1 MLEGTGSWHQWISV
15 LGIYDKSIRGRM
27 ANFVLSTWQTFHNG
41 EETETSNP
49 SIILKGISF
58 KLDLTF
64 YDETSLL

>member
-1 MLEGTGSWHQWISV
+1 M

-41 EETETSNP
+41 EETESSNP

-64 YDETSLL
+64 YDETSML